1 MLTLTYSGQ
10 TTVTQNQTQTAHNLL
25 DKLLTLSNADT
36 PITVD
41 TGQIRP
47 QGDSLLIVVSLSAQ
61 ADIATLQTVQ
71 DELAQELVHLDIEPD
86 TATAVENIQIS
97 G

>member
-10 TTVTQNQTQTAHNLL
+10 RTVTQDKTQTAHNLL

-71 DELAQELVHLDIEPD
+71 DKLAQELVQLDVEPD
-86 TATAVENIQIS
+86 TATAVDSIQIS

>member
-10 TTVTQNQTQTAHNLL
+10 RAVTQDQTQTAHNLL
-25 DKLLTLSNADT
+25 DKLLTLSHADT
-36 PITVD
+36 PVTVD

-86 TATAVENIQIS
+86 TVTAVDSIRIS

>member
-10 TTVTQNQTQTAHNLL
+10 RTVTQDQTQTAHNLL
-25 DKLLTLSNADT
+25 DKLLTLSHADT
-36 PITVD
+36 PVTVD

-47 QGDSLLIVVSLSAQ
+47 QGDSLLLVVSLSAE
-61 ADIATLQTVQ
+61 ADIATLQAVR
-71 DELAQELVHLDIEPD
+71 DELSNDLVDLDVEPD
-86 TATAVENIQIS
+86 AKTAKQNIQIS